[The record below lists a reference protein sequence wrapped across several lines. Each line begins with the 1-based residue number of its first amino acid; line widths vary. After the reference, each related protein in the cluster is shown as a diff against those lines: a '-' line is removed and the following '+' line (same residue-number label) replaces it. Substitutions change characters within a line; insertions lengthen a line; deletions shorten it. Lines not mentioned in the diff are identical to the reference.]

1 MKLFINTNVVINV
14 IASREP
20 FGFASRAIFNLCES
34 GKADGKIS
42 VLTFCTVSYVLRKFV
57 PFLILCE

>member
-1 MKLFINTNVVINV
+1 MKLFIDTNVVIDV

-20 FGFASRAIFNLCES
+20 FFASRAVFNLCES
-34 GKADGKIS
+34 GKTDGQIS

-57 PFLILCE
+57 PLILCE